1 MPNPEEIAIIQGLH
15 AGGIERRRFEN
26 LLWQRFSYF
35 IHWGIAKYHLPKDEV
50 RQAYNDAILNVIINI
65 VTGRY
70 KEQPNVLLKT
80 YTETIFYRRC
90 IDHTQQG
97 GKNASTPNPKNQ
109 VFLKNSFLE
118 MLPGSVKNAIEEII
132 QREDQLK
139 IKTCLAQ
146 LGENCKK
153 ILQLS
158 GIGYK
163 DKEIADFMQYSSAD
177 VVKQSR
183 RRCLE
188 KLSRY
193 YIHRYKYEWY
203 TQPYWPLL
211 QGYAFF

>member
-1 MPNPEEIAIIQGLH
+1 MPDLEELAIIQGLR

-26 LLWQRFSYF
+26 MLWQRFSYF
-35 IHWGIAKYHLPKDEV
+35 IHWGITKYRLPKDEV
-50 RQAYNDAILNVIINI
+50 RQAYNDAILNVVINI

-70 KEQPNVLLKT
+70 EERTHVLLKT

-90 IDHTQQG
+90 IDHIHQG
-97 GKNASTPNPKNQ
+97 GKNASTQNSKNH

-118 MLPGSVKNAIEEII
+118 MLPSDVKNVIEEII

-139 IKTCLAQ
+139 VRTCLEQ
-146 LGENCKK
+146 VSETCKK

-158 GIGYK
+158 AIGYK
-163 DKEIADFMQYSSAD
+163 DKEIADLMQYSSAD

-193 YIHRYKYEWY
+193 YLHRYKYE
-203 TQPYWPLL
+203 
-211 QGYAFF
+211 